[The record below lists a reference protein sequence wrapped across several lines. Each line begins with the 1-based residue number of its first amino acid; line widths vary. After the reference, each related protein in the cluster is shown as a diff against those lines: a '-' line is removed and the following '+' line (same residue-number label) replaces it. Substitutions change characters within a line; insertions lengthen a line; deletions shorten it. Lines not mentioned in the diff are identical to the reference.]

1 MDLND
6 ETAEE
11 FRQRLVRRFLTVLF
25 IIRAKR
31 HLKTVAEAFGMP
43 ERQQEYETQFIK
55 DAEMVPRF
63 ADKSKQQS

>member
-1 MDLND
+1 MDLDD

-25 IIRAKR
+25 IMRARR
-31 HLKTVAEAFGMP
+31 HVKAVAEAFGMP
-43 ERQQEYETQFIK
+43 ERQQEYEAQFIK
-55 DAEMVPRF
+55 DAELVPHF